1 MTQLLQ
7 EALAE
12 VNRLS
17 EPDQDAIA
25 RMILE
30 ELADEARWDT
40 AFANSQ
46 GPLAKLAAKV
56 REDIQAG
63 RVTNQGMDE
72 L

>member
-7 EALAE
+7 EAIAE

-25 RMILE
+25 KMILE
-30 ELADEARWDT
+30 ELADEARWDA

-46 GPLAKLAAKV
+46 GPLARLAAEV
-56 REDIQAG
+56 REHIQAG
-63 RVTNQGMDE
+63 RVTNKGMDE